1 MADKLPITV
10 NELRKMIGLSVYYRG
25 QQGSIIEV
33 LEDGPSLVL
42 QAVGDDRIQHNLHG
56 HPTRRSPNTVTVRVL
71 SENGTSLHRDFLE
84 LELVE

>member
-10 NELRKMIGLSVYYRG
+10 KELRKMIGLSVHYKG
-25 QQGSIIEV
+25 QDGSIIEV

-42 QAVGDDRIQHNLHG
+42 QAAGDGHIQHNLHG
-56 HPTRRSPNTVTVRVL
+56 HPTRRSPNTLTVRVL

>member
-25 QQGSIIEV
+25 QHGSIIEV

-42 QAVGDDRIQHNLHG
+42 QAAGSDRIQHNLHG
-56 HPTRRSPNTVTVRVL
+56 HPTRLSPNTMTVRVL